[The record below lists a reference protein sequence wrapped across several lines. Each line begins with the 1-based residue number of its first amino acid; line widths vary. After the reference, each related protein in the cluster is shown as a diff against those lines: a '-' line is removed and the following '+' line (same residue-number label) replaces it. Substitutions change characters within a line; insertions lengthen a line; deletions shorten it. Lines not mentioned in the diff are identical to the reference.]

1 MASGWCI
8 VVANERQK
16 SRGRAI
22 LPIISTHARSYGH
35 DPPWYLL
42 HNCKLGL
49 CMRHFMIV
57 KMSWDDKGEILT
69 KQNKTKNPWTHWLAN
84 SDAGV
89 TFHLLNTMVTYCT
102 KRIDE
107 VPVTGCQV
115 YNGFRLVVPTACLL
129 PTTSDSAIAAD
140 VVGVATSS
148 LAVER
153 TASIL
158 VGTA

>member
-1 MASGWCI
+1 MIFIAQLQVRALHAAFHDSE
-8 VVANERQK
+8 NELRRQ
-16 SRGRAI
+16 RRD
-22 LPIISTHARSYGH
+22 L
-35 DPPWYLL
+35 
-42 HNCKLGL
+42 
-49 CMRHFMIV
+49 
-57 KMSWDDKGEILT
+57 
-69 KQNKTKNPWTHWLAN
+69 NKTKNPRTHWLAN

-89 TFHLLNTMVTYCT
+89 TFHLLNTMVTY

-115 YNGFRLVVPTACLL
+115 YNRFRLVVPTACLL

-140 VVGVATSS
+140 VVGVAISS

>member
-1 MASGWCI
+1 MIFIAQLQVRALHAAFHDSE
-8 VVANERQK
+8 NELRRQ
-16 SRGRAI
+16 RRD
-22 LPIISTHARSYGH
+22 L
-35 DPPWYLL
+35 
-42 HNCKLGL
+42 
-49 CMRHFMIV
+49 
-57 KMSWDDKGEILT
+57 
-69 KQNKTKNPWTHWLAN
+69 NKTKHPRTHWHAN